1 MSSNPLRRSK
11 FFFVLISKKKTKI
24 IFIIKKNEWKKERGD
39 LSKEA
44 SIFEK

>member
-1 MSSNPLRRSK
+1 MSSNPFVDPN

-24 IFIIKKNEWKKERGD
+24 TFIIKTNEWKKERGD